1 MGITKITGVARSL
14 AGLGIVLSAGVA
26 LAQTVEEAEREE
38 DYIRVVQKQPFS
50 HQSRFSLAPTFGLS
64 VNDPLIQHFLV
75 GANLGYY
82 FTESLGIQAQF
93 HYAFDAKRAAQNAL
107 LANQL
112 RPEMNPLEWVATG
125 GIEWIPIYGKFA
137 FFNRSIVYWDA
148 YLVAGGGVVSTARGG
163 VAPTGS
169 LGLGTRILLTS
180 WLTLLV
186 EIRDY
191 LFQESFP
198 TTAGSRS
205 NFINDLVFSVG
216 VSFFLPPR
224 GK

>member
-1 MGITKITGVARSL
+1 MLTTKIANVARSL
-14 AGLGIVLSAGVA
+14 VGLGIVLWAGAAV
-26 LAQTVEEAEREE
+26 AQTVEEAEREE
-38 DYIRVVQKQPFS
+38 DYIRVVQTQPFS
-50 HQSRFSLAPTFGLS
+50 HRSRFALAPTFGLS

-75 GANLGYY
+75 GANLSYY

-107 LANQL
+107 LATQL
-112 RPEMNPLEWVATG
+112 RPEMNPLKWVLTG
-125 GIEWIPIYGKFA
+125 GIEWIPIYGKFS

-148 YLVAGGGVVSTARGG
+148 YLVAGGGVVNTDRGG
-163 VAPTGS
+163 VAPSGS
-169 LGLGTRILLTS
+169 VGLGTRIFFTS

-186 EIRDY
+186 EVRDY

-198 TTAGSRS
+198 TSIGSRS